1 MRAYLLI
8 FFSRARGERCLR
20 ARVVV
25 IGRFVDP
32 RTGAGSA
39 AAILENAHPPV
50 FFAPVGS
57 SSSSVSSRT
66 LAVQEL
72 HVGLQSL
79 GRFQADAR
87 ARSIILLLHHFVV
100 ETSFFFLFDRNSCCS
115 SWFAPFSNDI
125 VPSVGEKRRKS
136 HSDAIVVVCLRARGF
151 VLSFLSQEGKRDK
164 KKRREFFFF
173 NKCVCVCECVSPA
186 VRIKPR

>member
-1 MRAYLLI
+1 METHWNLFSFLFLRVTTGRLPSKIKLSHLCARI
-8 FFSRARGERCLR
+8 CWSFFSRARGERCLR

-100 ETSFFFLFDRNSCCS
+100 ETSL
-115 SWFAPFSNDI
+115 
-125 VPSVGEKRRKS
+125 
-136 HSDAIVVVCLRARGF
+136 
-151 VLSFLSQEGKRDK
+151 
-164 KKRREFFFF
+164 FFFF
-173 NKCVCVCECVSPA
+173 SIETVVVA
-186 VRIKPR
+186 VDSRRSQTILCQVLERNDENPIRTPLL